1 MRKVVQGRNRCE
13 ERKERKQK
21 KRKELAPRE
30 M

>member
-13 ERKERKQK
+13 ERKEGKK
-21 KRKELAPRE
+21 VKRKELAPKE